1 MTYLTRKQHDEFDSR
16 YCALALAYTD
26 SKIEFAEFVR
36 SVNALDD
43 AAAETAARNIRLRE
57 VFAAPSIA
65 QRIDAAAALTEADW
79 QSLAD
84 TPITARQIEEV
95 AEQ

>member
-1 MTYLTRKQHDEFDSR
+1 MTYLTREQHEEFNAR
-16 YCALALAYTD
+16 YNALALAYTD
-26 SKIEFAEFVR
+26 SKIEFAEYVR
-36 SVNALDD
+36 SVKALDTE
-43 AAAETAARNIRLRE
+43 AAETAARNIRLRE

-65 QRIDAAAALTEADW
+65 QRIEAAAALTEADW
-79 QSLAD
+79 QAIAD